1 MSLTRLSVNRPV
13 TVLMGMLAV
22 LVLGVLSWT
31 QLKVDLLPDIT
42 FPVVAVVTVYP
53 GAGPA
58 EVEEYVT
65 KPIEEQCGLVKDLK
79 HLSSTSAEGVSVVTL
94 EFEWGTD
101 MDDASFDTREK
112 VDQVIEQLPDD
123 AERPFIMK
131 FDPQTV
137 WPIMALNVTGME
149 DMRALRKFTDDV
161 ITNALEKVEGVA
173 AVDAFGGL
181 QREIQVLVDRDRLAA
196 YGLSVREIEQAIKME
211 NLNVPAGHIKLG
223 AREFTVR
230 TLGEFRTPEEIEDI
244 TVAVKDNVPIRLRDV
259 AEVRDSHKEIRQY
272 ARYNLKPTITLL
284 VRKESRANA
293 VRTVHRMRKAV
304 ADLNKHL
311 PGNVRVTETWA
322 SADYIEQALH
332 NMYGVAEEGALLA
345 VIIIFLF
352 LTSARS
358 TLVIATSIPL
368 SLLATAAFMRFTD
381 MTLNLVTMG
390 GLTLAIGRIVDD
402 SIVVLENVYRHVEG
416 GENPF
421 VAAVRGA
428 GEVGLAIMAATLTTV
443 CVFLPLALVGGLVAQ
458 LFTPMAKTVTI
469 ALLASLVVSLTVVPM
484 VGARILRAAGGNG
497 ASPNPLLRPVNLALA
512 AWQRAY
518 ARLEGVYGRA
528 VQWCLDHSAA
538 VIAMALG
545 IFLLSLA
552 LIPFVGAE
560 FIPHMDMGEFTMTM
574 EMPLGTNVDRT
585 NEVALKFER
594 LILSFPDVELMV
606 TTVGE
611 SGAVMA
617 AAMGMGGASV
627 RNATLVV
634 KMKPRHQRKRSTD
647 DIIAEVRKA
656 AAREPGLKVSFQETS
671 MGRGQAPIIITIYG
685 DDLHELARI
694 GEEALPKL
702 KQVKGLVD
710 VRLNWRRGAPEY
722 RVVIDRE
729 KAGTYGL
736 STAAIAGAVRSL
748 VRGEE
753 ITEFRQAGK
762 EYDITVRLPEAMRED
777 IRQIEDLMLPTP
789 TGAQV
794 PLTQVARIEETV
806 GPTLISRY
814 ERRRSIEVYA
824 DKEPTRPLDA
834 IIADCDAVLK
844 SIRMPTGYSYEFR
857 GEEKDRRESFQGLF
871 VSLAL
876 GVLLIYIILASQ
888 FESVVQPF
896 IIMLAIPLEVI
907 GVFGALLLTGISV
920 SIMVLLGIL
929 LLTGIVV
936 SNSILLVHV
945 INLLRDRGLGTREA
959 IVEGGMLRLRPIL
972 MTALATFFAMVPM
985 ALAIRE
991 GSDMWRPLGVTVLG
1005 GLFSSTFLTLLVVP
1019 VVYAIV
1025 DSVAE
1030 RLGIRVRFA
1039 AAAEAA
1045 DPSAGQES
1053 TDGGSREA

>member
-1 MSLTRLSVNRPV
+1 MSLARLSVNRPV

-42 FPVVAVVTVYP
+42 FPVLAVVTVYP

-65 KPIEEQCGLVKDLK
+65 KPIEDQCGLVKDLK

-94 EFEWGTD
+94 EFEWGMD

-112 VDQVIEQLPDD
+112 VDQVIERLPDD

-137 WPIMALNVTGME
+137 FPIMTLNVTGME

-173 AVDAFGGL
+173 AVDVFGGL
-181 QREIQVLVDRDRLAA
+181 EREIQVLVDRDRLAA

-230 TLGEFRTPEEIEDI
+230 TLGEFRTPEEIEEI
-244 TVAVKDNVPIRLRDV
+244 TVAIKDNVPIRLRDV
-259 AEVRDSHKEIRQY
+259 AQVRDSHKEIRQY
-272 ARYNLKPTITLL
+272 ARYNLKPSVTLV
-284 VRKESRANA
+284 VRKESGANA
-293 VRTVHRMRKAV
+293 VRTAHRMREAV

-311 PGNVRVTETWA
+311 PGNITVTETWA

-428 GEVGLAIMAATLTTV
+428 GEVGVAIMAATLTTV

-458 LFTPMAKTVTI
+458 FFTPMAKTVTV

-518 ARLEGVYGRA
+518 ARLEGAYGRA

-538 VIAMALG
+538 VIATALG
-545 IFLLSLA
+545 IFLFSLA
-552 LIPFVGAE
+552 LVPLVGAE
-560 FIPHMDMGEFTMTM
+560 FIPHTDRGEFTMTI
-574 EMPLGTNVDRT
+574 EMPVGTNVDQT
-585 NEVALKFER
+585 NEVALEFER
-594 LILSFPDVELMV
+594 LILSFPDVELV
-606 TTVGE
+606 TTTVGE
-611 SGAVMA
+611 SGAVM
-617 AAMGMGGASV
+617 GGGSV
-627 RNATLVV
+627 RNATLQV

-656 AAREPGLKVSFQETS
+656 AAREPGLKVSFETG

-1019 VVYAIV
+1019 VVYSIV

-1045 DPSAGQES
+1045 DPSAGPGDS
-1053 TDGGSREA
+1053 PGDRDLRL